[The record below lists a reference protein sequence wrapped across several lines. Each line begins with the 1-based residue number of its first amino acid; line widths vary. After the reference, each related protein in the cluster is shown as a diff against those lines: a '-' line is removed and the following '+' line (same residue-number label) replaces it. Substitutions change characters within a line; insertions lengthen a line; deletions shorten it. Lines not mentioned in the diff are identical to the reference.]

1 MQFLGQEHAL
11 DNTEEVIS
19 VLNLGKQTLEQQKDS
34 LGKQDLEN
42 METELIQ
49 HESNLHQIQNTEI

>member
-1 MQFLGQEHAL
+1 MQFLGQEHTL
-11 DNTEEVIS
+11 DNTEEVVS
-19 VLNLGKQTLEQQKDS
+19 VLDLGKQTLEQQKDL

-49 HESNLHQIQNTEI
+49 HESNLHQIQNKEI